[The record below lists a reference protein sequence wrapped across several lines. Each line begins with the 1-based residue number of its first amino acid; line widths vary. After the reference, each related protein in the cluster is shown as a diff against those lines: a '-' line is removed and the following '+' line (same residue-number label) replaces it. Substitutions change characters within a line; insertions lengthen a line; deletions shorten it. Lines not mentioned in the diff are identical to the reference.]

1 MSKRTIVTG
10 SVLILLSLPAAL
22 AAYDAIAFRAR
33 NRNNGSIISSGQR
46 REYLLYVPRSYDPT
60 KPAPLVISLHG
71 AGCWPVLQRNFS
83 GWNRLADREGFIV
96 VYPAGVVRGARIW
109 RVSRGPGLTQDVRF
123 IADLIDKLA
132 STYNI
137 DRNRIYAN
145 GLSNGG
151 GMSFALS
158 CTLRDRI
165 AAVGLVGSA
174 QTLPFQWCPDP
185 RPVPMIN
192 FHGTGDPMMPYE
204 GGTTWIASE
213 VFPSASM
220 WTAKWAKRNRCDAKP
235 VESAA
240 ASDVMRREYIH
251 CADDAD
257 VVFYTIRGGGHTW
270 PGGEQLPE
278 WFAGPTSRSIDAT
291 SVMWDFF
298 RAHPLSKRSISDV
311 RH

>member
-1 MSKRTIVTG
+1 
-10 SVLILLSLPAAL
+10 
-22 AAYDAIAFRAR
+22 
-33 NRNNGSIISSGQR
+33 
-46 REYLLYVPRSYDPT
+46 
-60 KPAPLVISLHG
+60 
-71 AGCWPVLQRNFS
+71 
-83 GWNRLADREGFIV
+83 
-96 VYPAGVVRGARIW
+96 
-109 RVSRGPGLTQDVRF
+109 
-123 IADLIDKLA
+123 
-132 STYNI
+132 
-137 DRNRIYAN
+137 
-145 GLSNGG
+145 
-151 GMSFALS
+151 
-158 CTLRDRI
+158 
-165 AAVGLVGSA
+165 
-174 QTLPFQWCPDP
+174 
-185 RPVPMIN
+185 
-192 FHGTGDPMMPYE
+192 MPYE